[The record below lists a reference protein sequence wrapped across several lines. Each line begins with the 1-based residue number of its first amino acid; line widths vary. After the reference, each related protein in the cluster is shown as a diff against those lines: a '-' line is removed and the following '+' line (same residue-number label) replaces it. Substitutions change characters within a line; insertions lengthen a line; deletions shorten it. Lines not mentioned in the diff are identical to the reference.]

1 MFASVQE
8 RLSDALLRM
17 GAERALDRQR
27 MERSI
32 VSSVD
37 PNSPG
42 YGGALAALR
51 TAEMFDSTLLW
62 LGWRLQPS
70 DLARYS

>member
-1 MFASVQE
+1 MFTTVRE

-17 GAERALDRQR
+17 GAERALDRRQI
-27 MERSI
+27 ERSI

-37 PNSPG
+37 PDAPG
-42 YGGALAALR
+42 YAGALAALK
-51 TAEMFDSTLLW
+51 TAQMFDSTLLW

-70 DLARYS
+70 DIARL

>member
-1 MFASVQE
+1 MFATVRE

-17 GAERALDRQR
+17 GAERALDRRR

-32 VSSVD
+32 ASSVD
-37 PNSPG
+37 PHAPG
-42 YGGALAALR
+42 YVGALAALK

-70 DLARYS
+70 DLARH

>member
-1 MFASVQE
+1 
-8 RLSDALLRM
+8 
-17 GAERALDRQR
+17 

-32 VSSVD
+32 ASSVD
-37 PNSPG
+37 PNAPG
-42 YGGALAALR
+42 YAGALAALK

-70 DLARYS
+70 DLARH

>member
-1 MFASVQE
+1 MIASVRQ

-17 GAERALDRQR
+17 GAERALERRQ

-37 PNSPG
+37 PNAPG
-42 YGGALAALR
+42 YAGALAALR
-51 TAEMFDSTLLW
+51 TAEMFDSSLLW
-62 LGWRLQPS
+62 IGWRLQPN
-70 DLARYS
+70 DMARG

>member
-1 MFASVQE
+1 MFGAVRE
-8 RLSDALLRM
+8 RLSDALLRL
-17 GAERALDRQR
+17 GAERALDRRQ
-27 MERSI
+27 MEHSI

-37 PNSPG
+37 PNAPG
-42 YGGALAALR
+42 YGGALAALW

-70 DLARYS
+70 DLARR

>member
-1 MFASVQE
+1 MFATVRE

-17 GAERALDRQR
+17 GAERALDRRR
-27 MERSI
+27 MEQSI
-32 VSSVD
+32 TASVD
-37 PNSPG
+37 PNAAG
-42 YGGALAALR
+42 YAGALAALK

-70 DLARYS
+70 DLARH